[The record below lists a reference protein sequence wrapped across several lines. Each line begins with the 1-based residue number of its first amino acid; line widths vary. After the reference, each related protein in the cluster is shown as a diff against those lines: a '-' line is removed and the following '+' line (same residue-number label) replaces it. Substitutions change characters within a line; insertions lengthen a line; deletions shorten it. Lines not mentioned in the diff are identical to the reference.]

1 MLYRV
6 LKIFVRLARTI
17 FCRKIIINKPAI
29 LKEEGPL
36 ILACNHPN
44 SYLDAMILD
53 TLFEKPLWSL
63 TRGDMFKGRKVHRLL
78 TSLKMLPVYRVSEG
92 VENLQENYKTFENC
106 MKLFRNDEA
115 VLIFSEGKSI
125 NDWRLRPLKK
135 GTARLAVQCMRD
147 NIPVKVIPVGINY
160 SCFRRFGK
168 NVFLN
173 FGNILTYPD
182 LNVNGPDG
190 LKHQYFNNKLKTELS
205 QLVYEIPKENRQL
218 QKEKLLVKVPFF
230 KKILLAIPAAIG
242 WLIHAPLY
250 FPVKRYTWKKTNHN
264 DHFDS
269 VLVTILFFLYP
280 FYILL
285 LSLILFF
292 ITKSGWSFLL
302 FIILPFFAW
311 SYVQLKPQLDK
322 HP

>member
-1 MLYRV
+1 LAYHI
-6 LKIFVRLARTI
+6 LKILVVIARSI
-17 FCRKIIINKPAI
+17 FCRKILISKPSI
-29 LKEEGPL
+29 LKEEGPF

-53 TLFEKPLWSL
+53 TLFDKPLWSL
-63 TRGDMFKGRKVHRLL
+63 TRGDMFKGRRIRRLL
-78 TSLKMLPVYRVSEG
+78 TTLKMLPVYRVSEG
-92 VENLQENYKTFENC
+92 VENLQENYKTFEDC
-106 MKLFRNDEA
+106 MKLFRNNAA

-125 NDWRLRPLKK
+125 NEWRLRPLKK
-135 GTARLAVQCMRD
+135 GTARLAIQCMQD
-147 NIPVKVIPVGINY
+147 NIPIKVIPVGINY

-173 FGNILTYPD
+173 VGNTLTYPD
-182 LNVNGPDG
+182 LNYNGPDG
-190 LKHQYFNNKLKTELS
+190 LKHQHFNNKLRTELS
-205 QLVYEIPKENRQL
+205 QLVYEIPKGNRQL
-218 QKEKLLVKVPFF
+218 QKEKLYLKVPLL

-250 FPVKRYTWKKTNHN
+250 LPVKRYTWKRTNHN

-269 VLVTILFFLYP
+269 ILITILFFLYP

-285 LSLILFF
+285 ISLVLFF
-292 ITKSGWSFLL
+292 IIKSWLSFLL
-302 FIILPFFAW
+302 FLILPFCVW

-322 HP
+322 